1 MAMSINTNVLSLSSQ
16 RNLRNTQASL
26 AETVNRLSTGFRI
39 NSAKDDSAG
48 LSITERMTTQINGL
62 SISQRNASD
71 GISFVQTAES
81 ALTLMSSSL
90 QRMREL
96 AVQSLNDTNT
106 ALDREALNL
115 EYQSIKAE
123 LERVAE
129 TTAFNGQNILDGSTG
144 MLKFQIGPNQGQTLS
159 VSGVDARTAS
169 LGKTVFSEVRGN
181 NAGSEPASGE
191 SYESESGEQ
200 LTVDGVYIDLGDIS
214 TLEGAVTRINEKTSQ
229 TGTFAFINDAGG
241 VTFMKEGNT
250 APNVDVSTGS
260 IAFQY
265 FGQDSNT
272 QSAATKSLADTA
284 VEKRDDALLALPI
297 IDNALDN
304 LSSLRAGYGATQN
317 RFENVIELAAVLN
330 ENLSMAR
337 ARIRDTDFAKETAE
351 LTRLQILQEAGLAS
365 VVQANASQQAV
376 LSLLGGR

>member
-1 MAMSINTNVLSLSSQ
+1 MPMSLNTNVLSLSSQ
-16 RNLRNTQASL
+16 RNLRNTQTSL

-39 NSAKDDSAG
+39 NSAKDDAAG

-81 ALTLMSSSL
+81 ALTLMSTSL

-96 AVQSLNDTNT
+96 AVQSLNDSNT
-106 ALDREALNL
+106 ALDRESLNL
-115 EYQSIKAE
+115 EYQSIVSE
-123 LERVAE
+123 LERVAQ
-129 TTAFNGQNILDGSTG
+129 TTAFNGRDILDGSTG
-144 MLKFQIGPNQGQTLS
+144 QLKFQVGPNQGQTIS
-159 VSGVDARTAS
+159 VSGVDARTTT
-169 LGKTVFSEVRGN
+169 LGQTVFSRVRGN
-181 NAGSEPASGE
+181 SEGSEPGAGE
-191 SYESESGEQ
+191 SYESESGEE
-200 LTVDGVYIDLGDIS
+200 LIVDDVTIDLGDIS
-214 TLEGAVTRINEKTSQ
+214 TLDGAVTRINESTSQ

-250 APNVDVSTGS
+250 ASNVDVSVGS
-260 IAFQY
+260 IPYDY
-265 FGQDSNT
+265 FGHDNNT
-272 QSAATKSLADTA
+272 QDVVTYNVAETGVEQREDSLI
-284 VEKRDDALLALPI
+284 ALSV
-297 IDNALDN
+297 IDNAIDE

-337 ARIRDTDFAKETAE
+337 ARIRDTDFAMETAE

-365 VVQANASQQAV
+365 VVQANASQQSV

>member
-1 MAMSINTNVLSLSSQ
+1 MPMSLNTNVLSLSSQ

-39 NSAKDDSAG
+39 NSAKDDAAG

-81 ALTLMSSSL
+81 ALTLMSTSL

-96 AVQSLNDTNT
+96 AVQSLNDSNT
-106 ALDREALNL
+106 ALDRESLNL
-115 EYQSIKAE
+115 EYQSIVSE
-123 LERVAE
+123 LERVAQ
-129 TTAFNGQNILDGSTG
+129 TTAFNGRDILDGSTG
-144 MLKFQIGPNQGQTLS
+144 QLKFQVGPNQGQTIS
-159 VSGVDARTAS
+159 VSGVDARTTT
-169 LGKTVFSEVRGN
+169 LGQTVFSRVRGN
-181 NAGSEPASGE
+181 NGGSEPGAGE
-191 SYESESGEQ
+191 SYESESGEE
-200 LTVDGVYIDLGDIS
+200 LIVDGVTIDLGDIS
-214 TLEGAVTRINEKTSQ
+214 TLDGAVTRINESTSQ

-250 APNVDVSTGS
+250 ASNVDVSVGS
-260 IAFQY
+260 IPFDY
-265 FGQDSNT
+265 FGHDNNT
-272 QSAATKSLADTA
+272 QDVVTYNVAETG
-284 VEKRDDALLALPI
+284 VEQRDDSLIALSV
-297 IDNALDN
+297 IDNAIDE

-337 ARIRDTDFAKETAE
+337 ARIRDTDFAMETAE

-365 VVQANASQQAV
+365 VVQANASQQSV

>member
-1 MAMSINTNVLSLSSQ
+1 MPMSLNTNVLSLSSQ

-39 NSAKDDSAG
+39 NSAKDDAAG

-81 ALTLMSSSL
+81 SLTLMSTSL

-106 ALDREALNL
+106 DLDREALNL
-115 EYQSIKAE
+115 EYQSIVSE
-123 LERVAE
+123 LERVAQ
-129 TTAFNGQNILDGSTG
+129 TTAFNGRNILDGSTG
-144 MLKFQIGPNQGQTLS
+144 QLKFQIGPNQGQTIS
-159 VSGVDARTAS
+159 VSGVDARTTV
-169 LGKTVFSEVRGN
+169 LGETVFSRVRGN
-181 NAGSEPASGE
+181 NAGSEPAAGE

-200 LTVDGVYIDLGDIS
+200 LIVDGVTIDLGDIS
-214 TLEGAVTRINEKTSQ
+214 TLEGAVTRINEKTAQ

-250 APNVDVSTGS
+250 APNVDVSAGS
-260 IAFQY
+260 IPFEY
-265 FGQDSNT
+265 FGHDDNT
-272 QSAATKSLADTA
+272 QDVVTYNVAETG
-284 VEKRDDALLALPI
+284 VEQRDDALIALPV
-297 IDNALDN
+297 IDNALDE

-337 ARIRDTDFAKETAE
+337 ARIRDTDFAMETAE

-365 VVQANASQQAV
+365 VVQANASQQSV

>member
-1 MAMSINTNVLSLSSQ
+1 MPMSLNTNVLSLSSQ
-16 RNLRNTQASL
+16 RNLRNTQTSL

-39 NSAKDDSAG
+39 NSAKDDAAG

-81 ALTLMSSSL
+81 ALTLMSTSL

-96 AVQSLNDTNT
+96 AVQSLNDSNT
-106 ALDREALNL
+106 ALDRESLNL
-115 EYQSIKAE
+115 EYQSIVSE
-123 LERVAE
+123 LERVAQ
-129 TTAFNGQNILDGSTG
+129 TTAFNGRDILDGSTG
-144 MLKFQIGPNQGQTLS
+144 QLKFQVGPNQGQTIS
-159 VSGVDARTAS
+159 VSGVDARTTT
-169 LGKTVFSEVRGN
+169 LGQTVFSRVRGN
-181 NAGSEPASGE
+181 NGGSEPGAGE
-191 SYESESGEQ
+191 SYESESGEE
-200 LTVDGVYIDLGDIS
+200 LIVDGVTIDLGDIS
-214 TLEGAVTRINEKTSQ
+214 TLDGAVTRINESTSQ

-250 APNVDVSTGS
+250 ASNVDVSVGS
-260 IAFQY
+260 IPFEY
-265 FGQDSNT
+265 FGHDDNT
-272 QSAATKSLADTA
+272 QDVVTYNVSETG
-284 VEKRDDALLALPI
+284 VEQRDDALIALPV
-297 IDNALDN
+297 IDNALDE

-337 ARIRDTDFAKETAE
+337 ARIRDTDFAMETAE

-365 VVQANASQQAV
+365 VVQANASQQSV

>member
-1 MAMSINTNVLSLSSQ
+1 MPMSLNTNVLSLSSQ

-39 NSAKDDSAG
+39 NSAKDDAAG

-81 ALTLMSSSL
+81 ALTLMSTSL

-106 ALDREALNL
+106 DLDREALNL
-115 EYQSIKAE
+115 EYQSIVSE
-123 LERVAE
+123 LERVAQ
-129 TTAFNGQNILDGSTG
+129 TTAFNGRNILDGSTG
-144 MLKFQIGPNQGQTLS
+144 QLKFQIGPNQGQTIS
-159 VSGVDARTAS
+159 VSGVDARTTT
-169 LGKTVFSEVRGN
+169 LGETVFSRVRGN
-181 NAGSEPASGE
+181 NEGSEPAAGE

-200 LTVDGVYIDLGDIS
+200 LIVDGVTIDLGDIS

-250 APNVDVSTGS
+250 ASNVDVSVGS
-260 IAFQY
+260 IPFEY
-265 FGQDSNT
+265 FGHDDNT
-272 QSAATKSLADTA
+272 QDVVTYNVSETGI
-284 VEKRDDALLALPI
+284 EQRDEALIALPV
-297 IDNALDN
+297 IDNALDE

-337 ARIRDTDFAKETAE
+337 ARIRDTDFAMETAE

-365 VVQANASQQAV
+365 VVQANASQQSV

>member
-1 MAMSINTNVLSLSSQ
+1 MPMSLNTNVLSLSSQ
-16 RNLRNTQASL
+16 RNLRNTQTSL

-39 NSAKDDSAG
+39 NSAKDDAAG

-81 ALTLMSSSL
+81 ALTLMSTSL

-96 AVQSLNDTNT
+96 AVQSLNDSNT
-106 ALDREALNL
+106 ALDRESLNL
-115 EYQSIKAE
+115 EYQSIVSE
-123 LERVAE
+123 LERVAQ
-129 TTAFNGQNILDGSTG
+129 TTAFNGRDILDGSTG
-144 MLKFQIGPNQGQTLS
+144 QLKFQVGPNQGQTIS
-159 VSGVDARTAS
+159 VSGVDARTTT
-169 LGKTVFSEVRGN
+169 LGQTVFSRVRGN
-181 NAGSEPASGE
+181 NGGSEPGAGE
-191 SYESESGEQ
+191 SYESESGEE
-200 LTVDGVYIDLGDIS
+200 LIVDGVTIDLGDIS
-214 TLEGAVTRINEKTSQ
+214 TLDGAVTRINESTSQ

-250 APNVDVSTGS
+250 ASNVDVSVGS
-260 IAFQY
+260 IPFDY
-265 FGQDSNT
+265 FGHDNNT
-272 QSAATKSLADTA
+272 QDVVTYNVAETG
-284 VEKRDDALLALPI
+284 VEQRDDSLIALSV
-297 IDNALDN
+297 IDNAIDE

-337 ARIRDTDFAKETAE
+337 ARIRDTDFAMETAE

-365 VVQANASQQAV
+365 VVQANASQQSV

>member
-1 MAMSINTNVLSLSSQ
+1 MPMSLNTNVLSLSSQ
-16 RNLRNTQASL
+16 RNLRNTQTSL
-26 AETVNRLSTGFRI
+26 AGTVNRLSTGFRI
-39 NSAKDDSAG
+39 NSAKDDAAG

-81 ALTLMSSSL
+81 ALTLMSTSL

-96 AVQSLNDTNT
+96 AVQSLNDSNT
-106 ALDREALNL
+106 ALDRESLNL
-115 EYQSIKAE
+115 EYQSIVSE
-123 LERVAE
+123 LERVAQ
-129 TTAFNGQNILDGSTG
+129 TTAFNGRDILDGSTG
-144 MLKFQIGPNQGQTLS
+144 QLKFQVGPNQGQTIS
-159 VSGVDARTAS
+159 VSGVDARTTT
-169 LGKTVFSEVRGN
+169 LGQTVFSRVRGN
-181 NAGSEPASGE
+181 NGGSEPGAGE
-191 SYESESGEQ
+191 SYESESGEE
-200 LTVDGVYIDLGDIS
+200 LIVDGVTIDLGDIS
-214 TLEGAVTRINEKTSQ
+214 TLDGAVTRINESTSQ

-250 APNVDVSTGS
+250 ASNVDVSVGS
-260 IAFQY
+260 IPFEY
-265 FGQDSNT
+265 FGHDDNT
-272 QSAATKSLADTA
+272 QDVVTYNVSETG
-284 VEKRDDALLALPI
+284 VEQRDDALIALPV
-297 IDNALDN
+297 IDNALDE

-337 ARIRDTDFAKETAE
+337 ARIRDTDFAMETAE

-365 VVQANASQQAV
+365 VVQANASQQSV